1 MKQTKRIKE
10 SIGEMEYKRLMNFT
24 KGDDDIKKFTKERF
38 LKIYT
43 LLYYTGIR
51 VNEVSQLRV
60 HDLKSIINEKEVK
73 IITYK
78 QKMERKLFFS
88 DDAIKSIKK
97 IFRKDLTLKDDA
109 HLIRKQN
116 NPYATLSPTNLIET
130 VNKHIQKALGDK
142 SFTSHSFRQG
152 LITDYASKGVNIRII
167 QEFIGHSDTKTTMRY
182 IKPTETDIRSSLIR

>member
-10 SIGEMEYKRLMNFT
+10 SIGEAEYKRLMNFT
-24 KGDDDIKKFTKERF
+24 KGDEDVKKFTRERF

-43 LLYYTGIR
+43 LLYYTGMR
-51 VNEVSQLRV
+51 LNEVSQLRV
-60 HDLKSIINEKEVK
+60 SDLKSIINEKEVK
-73 IITYK
+73 IVTHK

-97 IFRKDLTLKDDA
+97 NFRDDLILKDDA
-109 HLIRKQN
+109 RLIRKQN

-152 LITDYASKGVNIRII
+152 LITEYASKGVNTRII
-167 QEFIGHSDTKTTMRY
+167 QEFIGHRDTKTTMRY
-182 IKPTETDIRSSLIR
+182 IRPTGNDIRETLVR